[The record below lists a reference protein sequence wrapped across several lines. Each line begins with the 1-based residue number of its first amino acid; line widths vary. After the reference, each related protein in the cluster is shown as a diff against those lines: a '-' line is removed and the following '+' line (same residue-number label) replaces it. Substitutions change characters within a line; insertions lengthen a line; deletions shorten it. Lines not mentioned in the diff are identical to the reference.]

1 MQFDINTLTHYAP
14 VIVIIVGFLIQQ
26 RLVVTPEQL
35 EKKHR
40 EILKTLDD
48 NKLKCEN
55 HCVLSYVTKAEMQ
68 IERKNLLETVDNKY
82 LERKVYEEAQKRV
95 DEKFADIRRQYEKI
109 TENQEYIKDLI
120 IKHFVN

>member
-1 MQFDINTLTHYAP
+1 MQFDIQTIINYAP
-14 VIVIIVGFLIQQ
+14 VIIVVIAFIIQQ

-35 EKKHR
+35 ERRHR
-40 EILKTLDD
+40 EILKTIDD
-48 NKLKCEN
+48 NKVKCES
-55 HCVLSYVTKAEMQ
+55 HCALSYVTKAEMQ